1 MRVFYFGS
9 GTFSVPSLRA
19 IAASKH
25 DIVGIFTQPARPAGR
40 GGRVRPTPIA
50 DAAAAINLPVIECED
65 VNSDQAMVQLEAAR
79 PDVICVADFGQLI
92 GESVLEFPPHGT
104 FNLHGSLLPQLRGA
118 APINWALIRGLK
130 TTGVTTFRVVRKMDA
145 GPIYLKQSTKVRP
158 EETAD
163 ELRDRLAELGSKVVC
178 DTLELLASGDA
189 PCRRQDEARVTLA
202 PRLQKSD
209 GRLDFAADA
218 EALHNLIR
226 GTWPWP
232 GAHAVFRRSD
242 GRCYEVTVA
251 RASIAPG
258 EAIGYPGC
266 LDGEL
271 FVSTGKGRLC
281 IEQIKPAGKKL
292 MAWRD
297 FVNGY
302 RANEGDVFVPSVK
315 TE

>member
-40 GGRVRPTPIA
+40 GGKVRPTAIA
-50 DAAAAINLPVIECED
+50 TAAAELGLPVIECPD
-65 VNSDQAMVQLEAAR
+65 VNSDEAMSQLEAAR

-92 GESVLEFPPHGT
+92 GERVLEFPSCKT
-104 FNLHGSLLPQLRGA
+104 FNLHGSSLPQLRGA
-118 APINWALIRGLK
+118 APVNWAIIRGCK
-130 TTGVTTFRVVRKMDA
+130 ITGVSTFRVVRKMDA
-145 GPIYLKQSTKVRP
+145 GPIYLNQAAKIGP
-158 EETAD
+158 DETAD
-163 ELRDRLAELGSKVVC
+163 ELRTRLAELGTKVVC
-178 DTLELLASGDA
+178 DTLDLLASGDA
-189 PCRRQDEARVTLA
+189 PCFEQDEAEITLA
-202 PRLQKSD
+202 PRLKKAD
-209 GRLDFAADA
+209 GLLDFSADA
-218 EALHNLIR
+218 ESLHNLIR

-232 GAHAVFRRSD
+232 GGHSVFRRND
-242 GRCYEVTVA
+242 GQCYEVTIA
-251 RASIAPG
+251 RASVAQG
-258 EAIGYPGC
+258 EAMGFPGC

-302 RANEGDVFVPSVK
+302 RVDEGDVFVQ
-315 TE
+315 TMQAE